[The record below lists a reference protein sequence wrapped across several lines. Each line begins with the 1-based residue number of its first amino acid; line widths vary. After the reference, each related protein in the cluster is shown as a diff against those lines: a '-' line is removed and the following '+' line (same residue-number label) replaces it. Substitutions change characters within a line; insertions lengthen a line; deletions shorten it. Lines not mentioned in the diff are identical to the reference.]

1 MSVVPTARI
10 VSTGRYLPDRV
21 LTNADL
27 ERMVDTSNE
36 WIVERTGILERRLAS
51 DEITPVDMGE
61 RAALAALEKAG
72 AAPGDVDALIVTTA
86 TPNHWL
92 PSTSCEL
99 QSRIGASRQSMA
111 FDIHAACSGFLYALS
126 TAEGYLA
133 AGRVETVLIVA
144 TEKMSSIV
152 DWDDRGTCI
161 LFGDGAGAAVV
172 QRAENGRGNGAGQ
185 DRPGGQSLL
194 ANRGILSSY
203 HRADGDMASLL
214 QRSAGGSAEPLDE
227 EAVRNKE
234 HLLRMSGREVFKS
247 AVKSMAAAGTWVLD
261 DAGMTS
267 DDVDLMVPHQAN
279 IRIIESTAR
288 YSGIPMEKVFVNLH
302 RYGNIS
308 SATIPVALDE
318 AAEEGRIGPGSVV
331 LTTAF
336 GAGLTWGAMVLR
348 W

>member
-61 RAALAALEKAG
+61 RAALNALQKAG
-72 AAPGDVDALIVTTA
+72 VDPGDVDALIVTTA

-133 AGRVETVLIVA
+133 AGRAETVLIVA

-152 DWDDRGTCI
+152 DWDDRATCI

-172 QRAENGRGNGAGQ
+172 QRAENRPDGQ
-185 DRPGGQSLL
+185 GIPSSQ
-194 ANRGILSSY
+194 GILSSY
-203 HRADGDMASLL
+203 HRSDGDMASLL
-214 QRSAGGSAEPLDE
+214 QRSAGGSAKPLDE

-247 AVKSMAAAGTWVLD
+247 AVKSMAAAGTWVLN

-288 YSGIPMEKVFVNLH
+288 YSGIPMDKVFVNLH

-336 GAGLTWGAMVLR
+336 GAGLTWGAMVVR

>member
-1 MSVVPTARI
+1 MSGAPTARI
-10 VSTGRYLPDRV
+10 VSTGRHLPERV

-51 DEITPVDMGE
+51 DETTPVDMGE
-61 RAALAALEKAG
+61 RAARNALEKAG
-72 AAPGDVDALIVTTA
+72 VAPADVDALIVTTA

-92 PSTSCEL
+92 PSTSCEI
-99 QSRIGASRQSMA
+99 QSRIGASRRSMA
-111 FDIHAACSGFLYALS
+111 FDLHAACSGFLYALS
-126 TAEGYLA
+126 VAEGCLA
-133 AGRVETVLIVA
+133 AGRAETVLIVA

-152 DWDDRGTCI
+152 DWDDRATCI
-161 LFGDGAGAAVV
+161 LFGDGAGAVVV
-172 QRAENGRGNGAGQ
+172 QRAENGRGKG
-185 DRPGGQSLL
+185 GGQG
-194 ANRGILSSY
+194 RPDGQGILSSF
-203 HRADGDMASLL
+203 HRSDGDMASLL
-214 QRSAGGSAEPLDE
+214 QRAAGGSAKPLDE
-227 EAVRNKE
+227 EAVRKKE

-247 AVKSMAAAGTWVLD
+247 AVKSMAAAGTRVLD

-288 YSGIPMEKVFVNLH
+288 YSRIPMEKVFVNLH

-318 AAEEGRIGPGSVV
+318 AEEEGRIGPGSVV
-331 LTTAF
+331 LATAF
-336 GAGLTWGAMVLR
+336 GAGLTWGAMALR

>member
-1 MSVVPTARI
+1 MSDQPTARI
-10 VSTGRYLPDRV
+10 VATGRYLPDQV

-27 ERMVDTSNE
+27 ERMVDTDNE

-51 DEITPVDMGE
+51 DDITPVDMGE
-61 RAALAALEKAG
+61 RAAQRALEKAG
-72 AAPGDVDALIVTTA
+72 VAPGDVDVLIVTTA

-92 PSTSCEL
+92 PSTSCEI
-99 QSRIGASRQSMA
+99 QSRIGAARQCMA
-111 FDIHAACSGFLYALS
+111 FDLHAACTGFLYAVS
-126 TAEGYLA
+126 VAEGCLA
-133 AGRVETVLIVA
+133 SGRAETVLVVS

-152 DWDDRGTCI
+152 DWDDRATCI

-172 QRAENGRGNGAGQ
+172 QGATEGRGAAANGRGTVAE
-185 DRPGGQSLL
+185 R
-194 ANRGILSSY
+194 RGILSSF
-203 HRADGDMASLL
+203 HRSDGDMAPLL
-214 QRSAGGSAEPLDE
+214 QRAAGGSAKPLDE
-227 EAVRNKE
+227 ERLRNKE

-247 AVKSMAAAGTWVLD
+247 AVKSMASAGTRVLA
-261 DAGMTS
+261 DAGLTG

-288 YSGIPMEKVFVNLH
+288 YARIPMDKVFVNLH

-318 AAEEGRIGPGSVV
+318 AADEGRIGPGSVV

-336 GAGLTWGAMVLR
+336 GAGLTWGAMALR

>member
-72 AAPGDVDALIVTTA
+72 AAPGDVDVLIVTTA

-172 QRAENGRGNGAGQ
+172 QRAEDGAGQ
-185 DRPGGQSLL
+185 DGPGGQGLL
-194 ANRGILSSY
+194 SNRGILSSY

>member
-10 VSTGRYLPDRV
+10 VSTGRYLPERV

-61 RAALAALEKAG
+61 RAALNALEKAG
-72 AAPGDVDALIVTTA
+72 VDPGDVDALIVTTA

-133 AGRVETVLIVA
+133 AGRAETVLIVA

-152 DWDDRGTCI
+152 DWDDRATCI

-172 QRAENGRGNGAGQ
+172 QRAENRPDGQ
-185 DRPGGQSLL
+185 GIPSSQ
-194 ANRGILSSY
+194 GILSSY
-203 HRADGDMASLL
+203 HRSDGDMASLL
-214 QRSAGGSAEPLDE
+214 QRSAGGSAKPLDE

-247 AVKSMAAAGTWVLD
+247 AVKSMAAAGTWVLN

-336 GAGLTWGAMVLR
+336 GAGLTWGAMVVR